1 MSIRLSTIVPTHNT
15 RELTL
20 RCVASVLA
28 QSAPHRELL
37 VVDDGGT
44 DGTDRALAERYPDV
58 KLLRNETAHG
68 FTHSANRGLQ
78 AARGELLLL
87 LNSDTEV
94 PPSAL
99 GSIEAA
105 FMAEPKLGIAGA
117 ALHYPDGRPQWSG
130 GAVPTASWL
139 FALAS
144 GLGSGLHLLP
154 GYSRLRARRPGTLVS
169 WVTGAAM
176 AIRREAWIAV
186 GPFDERF
193 AFYAQDLDLCLLAT
207 AAGWTVRILDGV
219 HVLHHH
225 GASVSSSP
233 GAVARAN
240 PVLLWSD
247 LLRWAAKHGGE
258 RLRARAASALRC
270 GARVRLLSLALRRP
284 LARSARKLALAA
296 ESATYRSA
304 LAEISQPRDGLAG

>member
-1 MSIRLSTIVPTHNT
+1 MTIRLSTIVPTHNT

-28 QSAPHRELL
+28 QSAPDRELL
-37 VVDDGGT
+37 VIDDGGT
-44 DGTDRALAERYPDV
+44 DGTERALAERYPNV
-58 KLLRNETAHG
+58 RLLRNETALG
-68 FTHSANRGLQ
+68 FTHAANLGLQ
-78 AARGELLLL
+78 AAHGALLLL
-87 LNSDTEV
+87 LNSDTEIS
-94 PPSAL
+94 PGAL
-99 GSIEAA
+99 AGIEAA
-105 FMAEPKLGIAGA
+105 FTADPNLGVAGA

-130 GAVPTASWL
+130 GRTPTASWF

-144 GLGSGLHLLP
+144 GLGSGMHLLP
-154 GYSRLRARRPGTLVS
+154 GYSRMRTRRPGALVS

-176 AIRREAWIAV
+176 AIRHEVWLAV

-207 AAGWTVRILDGV
+207 AAGWAVRILDDV

-240 PVLLWSD
+240 PILLWSD

-258 RLRARAASALRC
+258 RFRARAARALRS
-270 GARVRLLSLALRRP
+270 GARFRLLSLAIRSP
-284 LARSARKLALAA
+284 LALPESKLVLAA
-296 ESATYRSA
+296 ETAAYRAA
-304 LAEISQPRDGLAG
+304 LAEISRPPDGHAG